1 MLGMSSITR
10 YLPKNHL
17 SFIMGKLVHLPLP
30 RFIWIPVIKIFS
42 NFYNIKLDEAEK
54 PVSEYESLGD
64 FFVRRL
70 KPGIRPLGS
79 DWAVHPADSVI
90 TQLSPIENGNL
101 IQAKNKFYKAND
113 FLQDSEA
120 FKKYNNGFFVTY
132 YLCPTDYHRVHS
144 PVDGVITKV
153 THVPGMLWPV
163 NKWSTENIEEMFSIN
178 ERVCVEIKTDRGFVN
193 AVFVGATNVGYIE
206 LSFMPEIK
214 GNHFNVFKPLN
225 KENLNIPIKRG
236 EELGMFRMGSTVVM
250 LYQDGV
256 LSGDQAAEVRKLNLK
271 YQDFP
276 VKVNSD
282 FFN

>member
-1 MLGMSSITR
+1 MSSITR

-17 SFIMGKLVHLPLP
+17 SYFMGKLVHLPLP
-30 RFIWIPVIKIFS
+30 RFIWIPVIRIFS
-42 NFYNIKLDEAEK
+42 KIYNIKINEAEK

-70 KPGIRPLGS
+70 KSGIRPVGAN
-79 DWAVHPADSVI
+79 WALHPADSVI
-90 TQLSPIENGNL
+90 TQLARIENGNL
-101 IQAKNKFYKAND
+101 IQAKNKFYKAVD

-120 FKKYNNGFFVTY
+120 LQKYGNGFFVTY

-178 ERVCVEIKTDRGFVN
+178 ERVCVEIKTNRGFVN
-193 AVFVGATNVGYIE
+193 VVLVGATNVGYIE

-214 GNHFNVFKPLN
+214 GNQFSVFKPLI
-225 KENLNIPIKRG
+225 KPNLNISIKRG

-256 LSGDQAAEVRKLNLK
+256 IPSDTSAEELQKLNQK
-271 YQDFP
+271 YQDQP
-276 VKVNSD
+276 VHVNSN